1 MRRQV
6 WLILGGLAAGV
17 ALVSLLAF
25 DAGYVL
31 VQFGQYR
38 LETTLAAAAIALF
51 LLLWIVRVSFRFL
64 SAILGLGPGFGRWL
78 EKRREDK
85 TSALLRETLS
95 AMFEERT
102 DTLVQR
108 LPKLMKADLFSSTER
123 ARADIWVL
131 KRQLEATAE
140 PDRLKRLWSGA
151 KADLKQAPEMTAHYA
166 SQLCRLGRSK
176 EAELELLSLSK
187 RAWTASAT
195 HAMAQINLDDAPS
208 MVNALTELSGNRSA
222 NDVANGLLIA
232 KAQLLPKSDAEKT
245 LIEHYEKQPAPFLV
259 IALGTIGVKES

>member
-1 MRRQV
+1 
-6 WLILGGLAAGV
+6 
-17 ALVSLLAF
+17 
-25 DAGYVL
+25 
-31 VQFGQYR
+31 
-38 LETTLAAAAIALF
+38 
-51 LLLWIVRVSFRFL
+51 
-64 SAILGLGPGFGRWL
+64 
-78 EKRREDK
+78 
-85 TSALLRETLS
+85 
-95 AMFEERT
+95 MFEERT

-108 LPKLMKADLFSSTER
+108 LPKLMKAGLFSSTER

-195 HAMAQINLDDAPS
+195 RAMAQINLDDAPS